1 MKEEQRKYNLTT
13 TIAMIIGIVIGS
25 GIFFKADDI
34 LLLTGGSVAVGC
46 IVLILGAFSIIFGG
60 MTIAE
65 WAKITD
71 DAGGLISYGEK
82 AFGKKFAFFIG
93 WFQMS
98 VYFPTLA
105 SVVCWVGA
113 NYTIQLFSNVTWLKH
128 FTWQLTLF
136 YMILFF
142 VINTCAPKIAGY
154 LQTSAT
160 IIKIIPLIIIA
171 ILGIFLG
178 DSSTFDYS
186 SITGYGILSSG
197 SAIVAAAFSYD
208 GWSIAP
214 SICHEIKHAKRN
226 LPIALTLGPIIILCI
241 YLLYF
246 LGICFLLGP
255 DTILEA
261 KDLAFDLAATKLAGP
276 TLARLLLVGVVIS
289 VLGTCNG
296 LILGSCRIP
305 HALAIRKELPFYKK
319 IAVLHPK
326 FDTSILS
333 NCISF
338 VFCLL
343 WLGIHYLTIEHH
355 LFQSMQLDVSGIPI
369 VIMYVFYFILY
380 IGVIRYALQG
390 NIKNKFFGYI
400 CPFLACISGLIVIVG
415 GMFSSNGGM
424 YVLVSLIS
432 IASGYIVLKVMSH
445 KKNV

>member
-171 ILGIFLG
+171 IVVLLCLGTFFLMKPSKKKG
-178 DSSTFDYS
+178 TGKVRNIIGKLVSILLSVALLFGTLSIAQGTSVLDAITGANVQTQRYSVVVLKDSSYKTLSDLKGETIETVS
-186 SITGYGILSSG
+186 SVDEENAKKAIEKLKKNNVKKIVMLTGDKKAVGESVAKELGLDEVYTELLPNDKVEKVEELMKSKSEKGKLAFVGDGINDAPVLAISDIGIAMGGLGSDAAIEAADVVLMTDEPSKVVDAIKISKKTLKIVKQNIIFAIAVKILVLILS
-197 SAIVAAAFSYD
+197 AIGLSNMWQAVFADVGVSVLA
-208 GWSIAP
+208 IL
-214 SICHEIKHAKRN
+214 N
-226 LPIALTLGPIIILCI
+226 AL
-241 YLLYF
+241 
-246 LGICFLLGP
+246 
-255 DTILEA
+255 
-261 KDLAFDLAATKLAGP
+261 
-276 TLARLLLVGVVIS
+276 RVLVG
-289 VLGTCNG
+289 N
-296 LILGSCRIP
+296 
-305 HALAIRKELPFYKK
+305 
-319 IAVLHPK
+319 
-326 FDTSILS
+326 
-333 NCISF
+333 
-338 VFCLL
+338 
-343 WLGIHYLTIEHH
+343 
-355 LFQSMQLDVSGIPI
+355 
-369 VIMYVFYFILY
+369 
-380 IGVIRYALQG
+380 
-390 NIKNKFFGYI
+390 
-400 CPFLACISGLIVIVG
+400 
-415 GMFSSNGGM
+415 
-424 YVLVSLIS
+424 
-432 IASGYIVLKVMSH
+432 
-445 KKNV
+445 